1 MKQNQ
6 CESYIPNHSIKFPKK
21 KKKITK
27 LNKRERQRVKDAAV
41 LSLSVETWA
50 LDNECQTYWASEI
63 KQCMDA
69 KMVSF
74 LDPTVKGVRDA
85 RTDSLIVIWFDF

>member
-21 KKKITK
+21 KITK
-27 LNKRERQRVKDAAV
+27 LNKRERQRVKDAAAV
-41 LSLSVETWA
+41 SLSVETWA
-50 LDNECQTYWASEI
+50 LDNECQTYWAFEI

-74 LDPTVKGVRDA
+74 LDPTAKGVRNAAKDG
-85 RTDSLIVIWFDF
+85 LIVIWFDF

>member
-1 MKQNQ
+1 M
-6 CESYIPNHSIKFPKK
+6 
-21 KKKITK
+21 
-27 LNKRERQRVKDAAV
+27 KDAVAV
-41 LSLSVETWA
+41 SLSVETWA